1 MPLDGSLRT
10 WIDDPNSA
18 LRVEIVREQA
28 VSLGRLGRQL
38 EAALDALRCFDAQ
51 GNPGRPGEREA
62 LVVEAGTVLWHFVVQ
77 REACGLRDSARVME
91 DYRVPKEVRGRM
103 GVVHSRAVEGK
114 RRK

>member
-38 EAALDALRCFDAQ
+38 EAALEALRCFDQ
-51 GNPGRPGEREA
+51 ECRGRPSDREA

-77 REACGLRDSARVME
+77 REACGLRDSTRVME
-91 DYRVPKEVRGRM
+91 DYRVPREVRARM
-103 GVVHSRAVEGK
+103 GVLPNREMAE
-114 RRK
+114 RRR

>member
-1 MPLDGSLRT
+1 MPRQSVSRT
-10 WIDDPNSA
+10 PDDP
-18 LRVEIVREQA
+18 LRVEILQEQA
-28 VSLGRLGRQL
+28 ISLGRLGRQL

-51 GNPGRPGEREA
+51 ECRGCPSDREA

-103 GVVHSRAVEGK
+103 GVLPNRTIAQ
-114 RRK
+114 RRR